1 MKRGGEKNM
10 LWMSNVSRSM
20 VRAGVRA
27 SVLAVLGIGAA
38 FLGGCN
44 DELKTQN
51 ATLTTEN
58 GQLKE
63 EVTSLTQNVQ
73 SKDAQI
79 QQLLGQIQNAPQP
92 QPYLAP
98 TGAGPRERTGGASRG
113 TTLTVAGDVLFAPG
127 SATIKT
133 DGRREL
139 DRIASTIRSKYS
151 GNRIRVEGHTD
162 SDPIRKSKFRDNEH
176 LSAERALAV
185 ERYLATKGVS
195 ASRIEAV
202 GKGASNPKGS
212 KSSSRRVEIV
222 ILGG

>member
-1 MKRGGEKNM
+1 MPW
-10 LWMSNVSRSM
+10 LSNVSRS
-20 VRAGVRA
+20 VARAGFVA
-27 SVLAVLGIGAA
+27 IVGLGAA
-38 FLGGCN
+38 LLGGCN

-58 GQLKE
+58 AQLKE

-92 QPYLAP
+92 QPYVPP
-98 TGAGPRERTGGASRG
+98 TGPGPRERTGGGGPSRG

-127 SATIKT
+127 SAVVKSE
-133 DGRREL
+133 GKREL
-139 DRIASTIRSKYS
+139 DRIASTIRSKYPS
-151 GNRIRVEGHTD
+151 NRIRVEGHTD